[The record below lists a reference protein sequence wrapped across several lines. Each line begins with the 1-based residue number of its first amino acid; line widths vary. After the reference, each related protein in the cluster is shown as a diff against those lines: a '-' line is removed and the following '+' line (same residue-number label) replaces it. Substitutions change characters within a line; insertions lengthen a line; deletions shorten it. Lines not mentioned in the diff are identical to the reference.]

1 MSDDILIEKLIA
13 RALLDIRIAASEGN
27 SDICFALSD
36 LFHNIPLQI
45 IKAKDNPGSYPD
57 ILDWLKMRAEQ
68 KKILGWLNNAI
79 IESQK

>member
-1 MSDDILIEKLIA
+1 MNNDILIDKLMA

-45 IKAKDNPGSYPD
+45 IKAKNNSGNYSD

-79 IESQK
+79 TESEK